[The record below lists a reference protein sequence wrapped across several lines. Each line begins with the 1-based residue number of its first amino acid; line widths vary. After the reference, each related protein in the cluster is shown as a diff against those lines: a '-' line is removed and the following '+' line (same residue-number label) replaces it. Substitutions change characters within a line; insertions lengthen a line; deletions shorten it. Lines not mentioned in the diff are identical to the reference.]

1 MLVPKNNTGK
11 RKEPPNAPTIP
22 KSKVP
27 KVLENSMKKTLAI
40 GSSTSSSNEIERGND
55 KNNESLEAGEI
66 RQFTIRNTVNTFF
79 PLSNYTVQPFPFLLN
94 VLFTS
99 TLNVL
104 PFLDPHIHR
113 LYYRLY
119 LLLSIVIKS

>member
-11 RKEPPNAPTIP
+11 RKEPPNAPTIS

-66 RQFTIRNTVNTFF
+66 RQFTIRKRR
-79 PLSNYTVQPFPFLLN
+79 LN
-94 VLFTS
+94 C
-99 TLNVL
+99 
-104 PFLDPHIHR
+104 P
-113 LYYRLY
+113 
-119 LLLSIVIKS
+119 KSMGSAILMSCSQIPINLMHCPSKRT